1 MEAKEELQQIISD
14 QADQIAALIERN
26 DQLIDALNA
35 YKSIAH
41 RALDLAE
48 EYRTEA
54 HKLRRTISDIVS
66 EHYKKVTDNPNVS
79 LDINFP
85 NTEG

>member
-1 MEAKEELQQIISD
+1 MEVKEDLEQIISD

-26 DQLIDALNA
+26 DQLLNA
-35 YKSIAH
+35 LEATRSIAH

-48 EYRTEA
+48 EYRTEV

-66 EHYKKVTDNPNVS
+66 DHYKKVTDNPNVG